1 MSNLKN
7 VEIMEQTVQQQAHE
21 KSWFNRFKTKAAV
34 ASTSLLVGSTAF
46 AAVGDPVVPNFLTSA
61 KDALS
66 GIGTDLGIVFMVAI
80 GITLVIIAFTTSR
93 GGIKRAG

>member
-1 MSNLKN
+1 MPNLQN
-7 VEIMEQTVQQQAHE
+7 VQKIEQQEAHE

-34 ASTSLLVGSTAF
+34 ASTSLVVGSTAF
-46 AAVGDPVVPNFLTSA
+46 AAEGDPVVPNFLTSA